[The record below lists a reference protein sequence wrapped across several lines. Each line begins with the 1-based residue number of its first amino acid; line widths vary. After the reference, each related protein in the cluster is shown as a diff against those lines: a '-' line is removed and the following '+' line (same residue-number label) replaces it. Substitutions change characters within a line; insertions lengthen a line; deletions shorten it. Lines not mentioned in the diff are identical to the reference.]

1 MKTLIY
7 SLGKSGTTALAYS
20 ISKAFENHELVFEP
34 SHLSK
39 IDYQHDNLIVKSIF
53 AERWEKDRDYFQKFD
68 KNILLIRN
76 PLDRIVSYLLYMPY
90 NGDGYSDDRNA
101 KTYVDLLKKKVENP
115 NSVGI
120 YDIDKCYSNIDITKR
135 GSLIQVVKKQSEKI
149 QELYQS
155 SDSKNFFVLKYED
168 FVQNNLD
175 ELSHYLGRKISSDI
189 EVSEKFKRTERSKSF
204 DSYKSFFLDAEL
216 QSSLINFES
225 FNQTFGYRSE
235 TNAISY
241 DDENSLALSPE
252 MTYIYTTKIINEY
265 RSKNLIPLYQH
276 GKVKIKQE
284 GILFDRAR
292 RCLAK
297 NKLEEAEKL
306 LIKSVT
312 INNSFLASHFKL
324 AKIYEKKRN
333 FTLAVNHLKECLKIE
348 PNCDDALNMLQ
359 QLEAHKW
366 LRPSS

>member
-20 ISKAFENHELVFEP
+20 IAKAFDNHELIFEP
-34 SHLSK
+34 SQLSK
-39 IDYQHDNLIVKSIF
+39 IDYTQNNLIVKSIF

-101 KTYVDLLKKKVENP
+101 QTYVNLLKKKVEDP
-115 NSVGI
+115 DSVGI

-135 GSLIQVVKKQSEKI
+135 GSLIEVVKKQS
-149 QELYQS
+149 QNLQDLYQS
-155 SDSKNFFVLKYED
+155 PYGKNFFMLKYED
-168 FVQNNLD
+168 FVQNNLE
-175 ELSHYLGRKISSDI
+175 ELSDYLGRTISNNI

-204 DSYKSFFLDAEL
+204 DNYKSFFLKNEL
-216 QSSLINFES
+216 KSSLIDFES
-225 FNQTFGYRSE
+225 FNQMFGYMSE
-235 TNAISY
+235 PDLISSSNE
-241 DDENSLALSPE
+241 DSTALSAE

-284 GILFDRAR
+284 GLLFDRAR

-297 NKLEEAEKL
+297 NKLEEAERL
-306 LIKSVT
+306 LLKSVT
-312 INNSFLASHFKL
+312 INNSFLASHFQL
-324 AKIYEKKRN
+324 AKIYKKKQN
-333 FTLAVNHLKECLKIE
+333 FTLSVNHLKECLSIE
-348 PNCDDALNMLQ
+348 PTCEDALKMFL
-359 QLEAHKW
+359 QLEMPKC
-366 LRPSS
+366 